1 MAAVRFA
8 FPLAGGLHARPASLL
23 RDACR
28 PFAAAVVFRNLRNR
42 RHADAASVLELVA
55 SDTVRNDPCLLEASG
70 PQEREAA
77 TALRAFVERDL
88 PGADDETPPAAGAAG
103 ASWLPPV
110 FAAGSNSLLRGLP
123 LAPGLGRGRVRRLAG
138 RASFPKRFAAGK
150 RDAAQELELFR
161 RAAAEVEAALAESAA
176 RASGP
181 AAAIFRAQQAI
192 AADPGFAGRVAGLI
206 AKERLSAGAAI
217 EQAAGHYAGRL
228 RRSSSAYL
236 RERADDVR
244 DIAAQLAGKL
254 YGGGS
259 RSAPADRGPFVLA
272 ASSIPAFELPVLKRG
287 GLRGLILGDVGA
299 TAHVAI
305 LARSLSIPAVS
316 IDPGA
321 LARIA
326 EGAEALVDG
335 RRGLAMISPV
345 AALKRYFRL
354 EETAAKE
361 IRRRRGAWRRRPGR
375 TRDGKRIEVAA
386 NVGRPEDLA
395 AAWAAGAEG
404 IGLFRSE
411 FLFLSRQEPP
421 GEEEQFAAYAR
432 AARSAGG
439 RPVIVRTLDVGG
451 DKPLPYLKLPPEAN
465 PFLGRRAV
473 RFYAGHAGLVRCQ
486 LRALLRA
493 ARCGRLRIM
502 VPMVAAPGEV
512 RLVRDLLREAAAEL
526 RRRRVPYARAVDLGI
541 MVETPAA
548 ALAVDSLAREADFFS
563 VGSNDLLQYVMAV
576 DRGDPALAG
585 LYDPLHPP
593 FLRLLAN
600 AARQARRARRWLGLC
615 GEMAGR
621 ADLLPLLVGMGFD
634 ELSMAP
640 GLIPETKE
648 RLAGLDA
655 AACERLLGRALRC
668 GEAAEVR
675 ALLREF
681 AAGDA
686 GAERR
691 QVFAPGLVRLGSPS
705 RSAAEAIR
713 ELCAMLELDG
723 RIGDA
728 LALEEAAW
736 KREEAYATDLG
747 LGFALPHAKSP
758 AVREAAV
765 AFLRPSRPFRWAAG
779 SRAPVRGVLLI
790 AVPEGG
796 GEEHLRLIAGLSRRL
811 VHEEFRRALLSAR
824 SAAAALKVLRSALI
838 QDGPQ

>member
-28 PFAAAVVFRNLRNR
+28 PFAAAVVFRNLRSGKR
-42 RHADAASVLELVA
+42 ADAASVLELVA

-70 PQEREAA
+70 PQEREAMA
-77 TALRAFVERDL
+77 ALRAFVERDL
-88 PGADDETPPAAGAAG
+88 PGADDETPPAGSAAG

-110 FAAGSNSLLRGLP
+110 FVAGGGSLLRGRP
-123 LAPGLGRGRVRRLAG
+123 LAPGVGRGRVRRLAG
-138 RASFPKRFAAGK
+138 RASFPKRFASGR
-150 RDAAQELELFR
+150 RDAAQELESFR
-161 RAAAEVEAALAESAA
+161 RAAAEVEAALAGSAA
-176 RASGP
+176 RAAGP
-181 AAAIFRAQQAI
+181 VAAIFKAQQAI
-192 AADPGFAGRVAGLI
+192 AADPAFAGRVAGLI
-206 AKERLSAGAAI
+206 AKGRLSAGAAI
-217 EQAAGHYAGRL
+217 GQAAGHYAGKL

-236 RERADDVR
+236 RERADDVY
-244 DIAAQLAGKL
+244 DIAAQLAEKL
-254 YGGGS
+254 YGAVS
-259 RSAPADRGPFVLA
+259 RPAAPASGPFVVA
-272 ASSIPAFELPVLKRG
+272 ASSLSASELPALQRR

-316 IDPGA
+316 VDPGA
-321 LARIA
+321 LARIVA
-326 EGAEALVDG
+326 GAEALVDG
-335 RRGLAMISPV
+335 RRGLAVIAPG
-345 AALKRYFRL
+345 AALKRYYRL
-354 EETAAKE
+354 EQASAAE
-361 IRRRRGAWRRRPGR
+361 IRRRRSAWRRLPGR
-375 TRDGKRIEVAA
+375 TRDKKRIEIAA
-386 NVGRPEDLA
+386 NVGRPEELA
-395 AAWAAGAEG
+395 TAWAAGAQG

-411 FLFLSRQEPP
+411 FLFLGRREPP
-421 GEEEQFAAYAR
+421 GEEEQFAAYTR
-432 AARSAGG
+432 ATRSAGG

-451 DKPLPYLKLPPEAN
+451 DKPLPYLKLAPEAN

-486 LRALLRA
+486 LRAMLRA
-493 ARCGRLRIM
+493 AGRGRLKIM
-502 VPMVAAPGEV
+502 VPMVTAPGEV
-512 RLVRDLLREAAAEL
+512 RLVRGLLKEAAAEL
-526 RRRRVPYARAVDLGI
+526 RSRRVPHARSVELGI

-576 DRGDPALAG
+576 DRGNPALAG
-585 LYDPLHPP
+585 LYDPLHPA
-593 FLRLLAN
+593 FLRLLAG

-615 GEMAGR
+615 GEMAGS
-621 ADLLPLLVGMGFD
+621 AELLPLLVGMGFD

-640 GLIPETKE
+640 GLIPGTKE
-648 RLAGLDA
+648 RLARLDA
-655 AACERLLGRALRC
+655 AACRRLLGRALRC
-668 GEAAEVR
+668 GEAAAVR
-675 ALLREF
+675 ALLRQF
-681 AAGDA
+681 AAADDGSA
-686 GAERR
+686 RR
-691 QVFAPGLVRLGSPS
+691 QVTAAGLVRLGSPS

-723 RIGDA
+723 RVGDA

-736 KREEAYATDLG
+736 RREESYATDLG

-779 SRAPVRGVLLI
+779 SRTPVRGVLLI

-824 SAAAALKVLRSALI
+824 TVAAALAALRSGL
-838 QDGPQ
+838 GSG

>member
-28 PFAAAVVFRNLRNR
+28 PFAAAVVFRNLRNGR
-42 RHADAASVLELVA
+42 RADAASVLELVA
-55 SDTVRNDPCLLEASG
+55 SDTAGGDPCLLEASG
-70 PQEREAA
+70 PQEREAMA
-77 TALRAFVERDL
+77 ALRAFVERDL
-88 PGADDETPPAAGAAG
+88 PNADDGTPPAGDAAG

-110 FAAGSNSLLRGLP
+110 FAGGSGSLLRGRA
-123 LAPGLGRGRVRRLAG
+123 LAPGLGRGRVLRLAG
-138 RASFPKRFAAGK
+138 RASYPKRFAAGK

-161 RAAAEVEAALAESAA
+161 RAAAGVEAGLAELAA

-192 AADPGFAGRVAGLI
+192 AADPGFTGRVAVLI
-206 AKERLSAGAAI
+206 AKKGFSSGAAI
-217 EQAAGHYAGRL
+217 ERAAGHYAGLL

-236 RERADDVR
+236 RERAGDVY
-244 DIAAQLAGKL
+244 DIAAQLAEKL
-254 YGGGS
+254 YGAVS
-259 RSAPADRGPFVLA
+259 RAAMPGRGHFVAAAPSLSA
-272 ASSIPAFELPVLKRG
+272 SELPALKRR

-305 LARSLSIPAVS
+305 LARSLSVPAVS
-316 IDPGA
+316 VDPGA
-321 LARIA
+321 LAGIA
-326 EGAEALVDG
+326 DNAEALVDG
-335 RRGLAMISPV
+335 RRGLALLAPG
-345 AALKRYFRL
+345 AALKRYYRL
-354 EETAAKE
+354 EQAAAEET
-361 IRRRRGAWRRRPGR
+361 RRRRSAWRRRPGR
-375 TRDGKRIEVAA
+375 TRDGKRVEVAA

-395 AAWAAGAEG
+395 TAWAAGAEG

-411 FLFLSRQEPP
+411 FLFLGRPEPP

-473 RFYAGHAGLVRCQ
+473 RFYAEHAGLVRCQ
-486 LRALLRA
+486 LRAMLRA
-493 ARCGRLRIM
+493 ARCGRLKVM

-512 RLVRDLLREAAAEL
+512 RLVRDLLQEAAAEL
-526 RRRRVPYARAVDLGI
+526 RRRRVPHARAVELGV

-585 LYDPLHPP
+585 LYDPLHPA
-593 FLRLLAN
+593 FLRLLAD
-600 AARQARRARRWLGLC
+600 AARQARRTRRWLGLC

-621 ADLLPLLVGMGFD
+621 ADLLPLLAGMGFD

-640 GLIPETKE
+640 GLIPEAKE

-655 AACERLLGRALRC
+655 AACRRLLGRALRC

-675 ALLREF
+675 ALLQEF
-681 AAGDA
+681 ASADA
-686 GAERR
+686 GAARR
-691 QVFAPGLVRLGSPS
+691 QVFAPGLVRLGSAS

-723 RIGDA
+723 RVSDA

-736 KREEAYATDLG
+736 KREESYATDLG

-824 SAAAALKVLRSALI
+824 SAATALKVLRSALS
-838 QDGPQ
+838 QDRPR

>member
-1 MAAVRFA
+1 MAAFRFA

-28 PFAAAVVFRNLRNR
+28 PFAAAVFFRNLRSGR
-42 RHADAASVLELVA
+42 RADAASVLELVA
-55 SDTVRNDPCLLEASG
+55 SDTARGDPCLLEASG
-70 PQEREAA
+70 PQEREAMA
-77 TALRAFVERDL
+77 ALRDFVERVL
-88 PGADDETPPAAGAAG
+88 PNADDEPSPAGDAAG

-110 FAAGSNSLLRGLP
+110 FSDGGTLLRGRP
-123 LAPGLGRGRVRRLAG
+123 LAPGLGRGRILRLGG
-138 RASFPKRFAAGK
+138 RASFPKRFAAGV

-161 RAAAEVEAALAESAA
+161 RAVAEVEAALADQAA
-176 RASGP
+176 RAAGP
-181 AAAIFRAQQAI
+181 IAAIFKAQQAM

-206 AKERLSAGAAI
+206 AKKRLSSGAAI
-217 EQAAGHYAGRL
+217 EQAAGHYAGML

-236 RERADDVR
+236 RERANDVH
-244 DIAAQLAGKL
+244 DIAAQLAEKL
-254 YGGGS
+254 YGAAS
-259 RSAPADRGPFVLA
+259 RPAAPPPPRRGPFVVA
-272 ASSIPAFELPVLKRG
+272 AAALSASELPALKCR

-316 IDPGA
+316 VDPGA
-321 LARIA
+321 LARSA
-326 EGAEALVDG
+326 DGAEAMVDG
-335 RRGLAMISPV
+335 RRGLAVMAPG
-345 AALKRYFRL
+345 AALKRYYRL
-354 EETAAKE
+354 EQAVAEE

-375 TRDGKRIEVAA
+375 TRDGKRVGIAA
-386 NVGRPEDLA
+386 NVGRPEELA
-395 AAWAAGAEG
+395 TAWAAGAEG

-411 FLFLSRQEPP
+411 FLFLGRREPP
-421 GEEEQFAAYAR
+421 NEEEQFAAYAR
-432 AARSAGG
+432 AARSGRG

-473 RFYAGHAGLVRCQ
+473 RFYPEQADLIRCQ
-486 LRALLRA
+486 LRAMLRA
-493 ARCGRLRIM
+493 ARCGRLKIM

-512 RLVRDLLREAAAEL
+512 RLVRALLKEAAAEL
-526 RRRRVPYARAVDLGI
+526 RRRRVPHARAVELGI

-548 ALAVDSLAREADFFS
+548 ALAVDSLTREADFFS

-576 DRGDPALAG
+576 DRGDLALAG
-585 LYDPLHPP
+585 LYDPLHPA
-593 FLRLLAN
+593 FLRLLAG

-621 ADLLPLLVGMGFD
+621 ADLLPLLAGMGFD

-640 GLIPETKE
+640 ALIPGAKE
-648 RLAGLDA
+648 RLAWLDA
-655 AACERLLGRALRC
+655 PACQRLLGRALRC

-675 ALLREF
+675 ELLREF

-686 GAERR
+686 GSARR
-691 QVFAPGLVRLGSPS
+691 QVFAPGLVRLGSAS

-723 RIGDA
+723 RVDEA
-728 LALEEAAW
+728 TALEEAAW
-736 KREEAYATDLG
+736 RREEAYATDLG

-758 AVREAAV
+758 AVRAAAV

-779 SRAPVRGVLLI
+779 SGAPVRGVLLI

-824 SAAAALKVLRSALI
+824 SVAAALAALRAGLET
-838 QDGPQ
+838 G

>member
-42 RHADAASVLELVA
+42 RRADAASVLELVA
-55 SDTVRNDPCLLEASG
+55 SDTAGGDPCLLETSG

-77 TALRAFVERDL
+77 AALRAFVERDL
-88 PGADDETPPAAGAAG
+88 PGADDEAPPAADAAG

-110 FAAGSNSLLRGLP
+110 FAGNSGSLLRGRP
-123 LAPGLGRGRVRRLAG
+123 LAPGLGRGRILRLAG

-150 RDAAQELELFR
+150 RDAAREQELFR
-161 RAAAEVEAALAESAA
+161 RAVAEVEAGLADLAA

-181 AAAIFRAQQAI
+181 AAAIFKAQQAI
-192 AADPGFAGRVAGLI
+192 AADPGFTGRVAGLI
-206 AKERLSAGAAI
+206 AKKRLSSGAAI
-217 EQAAGHYAGRL
+217 EQAAGHYAGML

-236 RERADDVR
+236 RERAGDVR
-244 DIAAQLAGKL
+244 DIAAQLAERL
-254 YGGGS
+254 YGA
-259 RSAPADRGPFVLA
+259 APAARPAPPRRGPFIVA
-272 ASSIPAFELPVLKRG
+272 APSLSASELPVLKRC

-299 TAHVAI
+299 TAHVTI
-305 LARSLSIPAVS
+305 LARSLSVPAVS
-316 IDPGA
+316 VDPGA

-326 EGAEALVDG
+326 DGAEALVDG
-335 RRGLAMISPV
+335 RRGLALIAPG
-345 AALKRYFRL
+345 AALKRYYRL
-354 EETAAKE
+354 EEAAARELRQK
-361 IRRRRGAWRRRPGR
+361 RGAWRRRPGR
-375 TRDGKRIEVAA
+375 TRDGKRVEIAA
-386 NVGRPEDLA
+386 NVGRPEELP

-411 FLFLSRQEPP
+411 FLFLDRREPP

-473 RFYAGHAGLVRCQ
+473 RFYAEQADLIRCQ
-486 LRALLRA
+486 LRAMLRA
-493 ARCGRLRIM
+493 ARRGRLKIM

-512 RLVRDLLREAAAEL
+512 RLVRDLLKEAAAEL
-526 RRRRVPYARAVDLGI
+526 RRRRVPHARAVELGI

-576 DRGDPALAG
+576 DRGDPALAA
-585 LYDPLHPP
+585 LYDPLHPA
-593 FLRLLAN
+593 FLRLLAG

-615 GEMAGR
+615 GEMAGS
-621 ADLLPLLVGMGFD
+621 ADLLPLLAGMGFD

-640 GLIPETKE
+640 GLIPEAKE
-648 RLAGLDA
+648 RLALLDA
-655 AACERLLGRALRC
+655 AACRRLLGRALRC

-681 AAGDA
+681 AARDA
-686 GAERR
+686 GAARR
-691 QVFAPGLVRLGSPS
+691 QPFAPGLVRLGSAS

-723 RIGDA
+723 RVRDA

-736 KREEAYATDLG
+736 RREETYATDLG

-779 SRAPVRGVLLI
+779 SGTPVRGVLLI

-811 VHEEFRRALLSAR
+811 VHGEFRRALLEAR
-824 SAAAALKVLRSALI
+824 SAAAALAALRSGL
-838 QDGPQ
+838 GPA